1 MGQGG
6 DTSWGQNILDESR
19 RGGLILDASQ
29 RREAKNFR
37 LDLNSFKVYEFFF
50 VFWRYY
56 WHFYFSSLGG
66 ENFLGMPQS
75 GGMRHLGGGGNSG
88 F

>member
-37 LDLNSFKVYEFFF
+37 LDLNSFKVYKIFFC
-50 VFWRYY
+50 V
-56 WHFYFSSLGG
+56 L
-66 ENFLGMPQS
+66 EVL
-75 GGMRHLGGGGNSG
+75 
-88 F
+88 